1 MMLFKLSLKN
11 IKKSFKDYAIYF
23 LTLILGVSIFYIFN
37 SMDSQQAML
46 DISNSTREIIK
57 LMLTTLAGVSVFVSL
72 ILGFLIVYANNFLI
86 KRRKKEFGI
95 YMTLGMGK
103 GKISKI
109 LFIETLII
117 GIISLGIG
125 LIIGIF
131 ASQLMSVVV
140 AKMFEANMTGYK
152 FVFSQSAMI
161 KTIVYFGIM
170 YLLVMI
176 FNTIS
181 ISKYNL
187 IDLITASKKNEKV
200 KIKNTTISVVMFLI
214 SLGILAF
221 AYYRVTVDIN
231 KLGQSGL
238 LTAIA
243 FGVVGTF
250 LFFWSL
256 SGFLLKLVQSNKK
269 IYLKDLN
276 AFVLRQIN
284 SKINTTVFSM
294 SIICL
299 MLFFTIC
306 ILSSALALNKSMKN
320 DLTEVTP
327 ADISITKIMNLTE
340 GTEEQITESKMSIE
354 DTLKKSSLDF
364 NESFSEYVEFT
375 EYIEPNVT
383 LKTTL
388 GKTIDD
394 VLKQFPS
401 IMIDTNEGIVKISD
415 YNKAAKILKQEE
427 LTLNKNEYIMLC
439 NYDNMKKFRD
449 KALEIGT
456 KININGKEYSP
467 KYKECVKGFLDI
479 SNSHTNFGIILVPDD
494 AVEGLSM
501 EKNHFTANYKGNTD
515 EEKQKVEDN
524 IVALENDPYLKSI
537 EGAVELNAMTKISLY
552 EASVGLGA
560 IVTFIGLYLGII
572 FLISGAAILALKEL
586 SESSDNIQRYEILR
600 KIGTDEKVINKALFR
615 QIGIFFMMP
624 LILAIIHSIF
634 GIQVANTI
642 LSSMAATSGML
653 PSIIMTALF
662 ILVIYGG
669 YFLATYFGSK
679 SIIKKN

>member
-23 LTLILGVSIFYIFN
+23 LTLILGVAIFYIFN

-140 AKMFEANMTGYK
+140 AKMFEANMTEYK

-231 KLGQSGL
+231 KLSQSGL

-243 FGVVGTF
+243 LGVVGTF

-320 DLTEVTP
+320 DLTELTP
-327 ADISITKIMNLTE
+327 ADISITKVMNITE

-375 EYIEPNVT
+375 EYIDPNVT

-394 VLKQFPS
+394 VLKQFQ
-401 IMIDTNEGIVKISD
+401 MLDVNTNEGIVKISD
-415 YNKAAKILKQEE
+415 YNKARKILNQEE
-427 LTLNKNEYIMLC
+427 LKLNGNEYIMLC

-449 KALEIGT
+449 KALEMGT

-467 KYKECVKGFLDI
+467 KYKECVEGFLDI
-479 SNSHTNFGIILVPDD
+479 SNSHTNIGVILVPDD

-501 EKNHFTANYKGNTD
+501 KKNHFTANYKGNTD
-515 EEKQKVEDN
+515 KEKQKIEDN
-524 IVALENDPYLKSI
+524 IVALDDDSYLKSI
-537 EGAVELNAMTKISLY
+537 EDAVELNAMTKISLY

-624 LILAIIHSIF
+624 LALAIIHSIF

-653 PSIIMTALF
+653 PSIIMTTLF